1 MDRKQRKAQLAR
13 LKNPPIKT
21 QEPKKAPAKE
31 LEKSEQQFKEEGKD
45 DAE

>member
-21 QEPKKAPAKE
+21 QKSEKAQAKE
-31 LEKSEQQFKEEGKD
+31 LEKLEQQFKEEGKD